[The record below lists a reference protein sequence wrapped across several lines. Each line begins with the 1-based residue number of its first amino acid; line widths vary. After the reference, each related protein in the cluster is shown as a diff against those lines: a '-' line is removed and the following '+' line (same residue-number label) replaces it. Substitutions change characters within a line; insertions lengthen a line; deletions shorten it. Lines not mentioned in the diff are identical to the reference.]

1 MSTRMLTALL
11 SGIASIIVVGFT
23 IYKIWIGKEVGFNE
37 VSAIGGLLIMFLT
50 AITWG
55 SKEEKDGILQEEELG
70 QKIIEKS
77 SKISYFL
84 LMIFVFL
91 AAVIDKLV
99 SGSINIMLLLLLILS
114 MITLPFVEFL
124 VAKKYQ

>member
-1 MSTRMLTALL
+1 MTAVL

-23 IYKIWIGKEVGFNE
+23 IYKIWVGKEVGFNE
-37 VSAIGGLLIMFLT
+37 VSSIGGLLILFLT

-70 QKIIEKS
+70 QRIIEKS

-84 LMIFVFL
+84 IMLFVFL
-91 AAVIDKLV
+91 AAVIDQLV
-99 SGSINIMLLLLLILS
+99 SGSINIMLLLLLLILS

>member
-1 MSTRMLTALL
+1 MRTRGVTALV

-23 IYKIWIGKEVGFNE
+23 IYKIWIGKDVGFNE
-37 VSAIGGLLIMFLT
+37 VGSIGGLLILFLT

-70 QKIIEKS
+70 QRIIEKS

-84 LMIFVFL
+84 LMVFVFL

>member
-1 MSTRMLTALL
+1 MTALL
-11 SGIASIIVVGFT
+11 SGIASKIVIGFT
-23 IYKIWIGKEVGFNE
+23 IYKLWIGKDVGFNE
-37 VSAIGGLLIMFLT
+37 VGSIGGLLILFLT

-70 QKIIEKS
+70 QRIIEKS

-84 LMIFVFL
+84 LMVFVFL

>member
-1 MSTRMLTALL
+1 M
-11 SGIASIIVVGFT
+11 GFT
-23 IYKIWIGKEVGFNE
+23 IYKIWIGKDVGFNE
-37 VSAIGGLLIMFLT
+37 VGSIGGLLILFLT

-55 SKEEKDGILQEEELG
+55 SKEEKFGILQEEELG
-70 QKIIEKS
+70 QRIIEKS

-84 LMIFVFL
+84 LMVFVFL

-99 SGSINIMLLLLLILS
+99 LGSINIMLLLLLLILS

-124 VAKKYQ
+124 VAKNINKTIWKMVI

>member
-1 MSTRMLTALL
+1 MTAVL

-23 IYKIWIGKEVGFNE
+23 IYKIWVGKEIGFNE
-37 VSAIGGLLIMFLT
+37 VSSIGGLLILFLT

-70 QKIIEKS
+70 QRIIEKS

-84 LMIFVFL
+84 IMLFVFL

-114 MITLPFVEFL
+114 MITLPFVEFI